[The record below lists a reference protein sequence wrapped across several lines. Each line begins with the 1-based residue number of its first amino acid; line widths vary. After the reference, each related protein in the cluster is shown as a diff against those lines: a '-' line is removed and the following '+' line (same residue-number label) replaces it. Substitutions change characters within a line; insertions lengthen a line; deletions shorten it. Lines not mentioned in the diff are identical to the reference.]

1 MKNNNNKEEERE
13 IDAIY
18 DRLQL
23 VIDDVISSKKNWK
36 EDWMEEQKSQSWL
49 QFQLCQYNK
58 RRTGNGYDSKKRCYK
73 RSKGDLGKKHFLS
86 YTENGE
92 NELRRN

>member
-36 EDWMEEQKSQSWL
+36 EDWMEE
-49 QFQLCQYNK
+49 
-58 RRTGNGYDSKKRCYK
+58 
-73 RSKGDLGKKHFLS
+73 
-86 YTENGE
+86 
-92 NELRRN
+92 